1 MSKNKKETQPR
12 AGGAHGQAEPWW
24 VSEDVGSSPRVIS
37 FTLCLQEN
45 LFFFL
50 FLMLKC
56 SVL

>member
-45 LFFFL
+45 LFFFS
-50 FLMLKC
+50 FFNA
-56 SVL
+56 